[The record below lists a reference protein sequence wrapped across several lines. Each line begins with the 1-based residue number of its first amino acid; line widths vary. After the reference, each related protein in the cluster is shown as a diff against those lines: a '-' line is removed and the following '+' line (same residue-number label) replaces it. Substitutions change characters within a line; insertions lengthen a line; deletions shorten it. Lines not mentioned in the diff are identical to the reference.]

1 MATVDDV
8 DDVVETPV
16 TVVLRKVHE
25 GSPGEGFEAGV
36 ELNTPYRRGSASGW
50 YGHTELEAVGRM
62 AMSRLDEAARS
73 ADYHVGDLLALRA
86 LVSEVLRLAGVD
98 PTRELP
104 SLHQLAERFGREDDE
119 AKRLADDAAFGRLI
133 RDGIDR
139 CEHGRHRRDACS
151 GCGGASHG
159 ALTPGT
165 VIGHTISGTRIV
177 VPLVPSADSWLYELP
192 RG

>member
-98 PTRELP
+98 PTRE
-104 SLHQLAERFGREDDE
+104 
-119 AKRLADDAAFGRLI
+119 
-133 RDGIDR
+133 
-139 CEHGRHRRDACS
+139 
-151 GCGGASHG
+151 
-159 ALTPGT
+159 
-165 VIGHTISGTRIV
+165 
-177 VPLVPSADSWLYELP
+177 WLYELP